1 MKTKIS
7 LLFLLVACAGSV
19 LAIGRDAKCVIREK
33 ASNER
38 VAKAPAQKAEVD
50 PIVFFSSFETKDE
63 WTITDNSETAEFNMS
78 LGSLQALSAVS
89 GDYYLVSGYDSEN
102 PRDAWAISPA
112 VSLKKDTKYYVSA
125 YVYVPGYG
133 GNLDSLAITIGTD
146 GTIEA
151 QTKALIQIKES
162 ITTWTLVQVEYTPT
176 EDGLYYFGI
185 HHATAVADVNAIG
198 VDDFTVST
206 EEQKPN
212 DPRFDG
218 VSFDGAATYL
228 LEDGKTIAAV
238 ISPSDTSIYAQIIT
252 SFCDSIAIEAIAGSI
267 DSLFVD
273 AEGNIA
279 LEGKYYPDYFLVT
292 GIGDFE
298 VKVKMFA
305 SVDATVSIDTVIT
318 FTVVALE
325 DDTKAHLWSNVAI
338 GAELIS
344 ASKIVSLQ
352 GGYCSAFSEG
362 YYLPEGQNA
371 SIDSIALWVSSYYVQ
386 ESNLDSKIRIKFMAD
401 NGEYAPDPHAQFAY
415 YDVTY
420 RELFGSEAIE
430 ENTLVGIKLEPA
442 VVVTGDFHIGLDL
455 ASPDGILNTEDGR
468 DWLNLT
474 IAQVSGYHGGAYL
487 TTEGADELGA
497 EEGWYNLYSFFGSSL
512 SIALLPNITFT
523 DEDANET
530 VDPENATAIKTAKAD
545 SQLSIYPNPAKEVIY
560 INNLTSDASAT
571 VTDVTGKQILSLS
584 HVQNS
589 VSVSGLS
596 KGIYFIS
603 IKDADGVHTAK
614 FVKE

>member
-38 VAKAPAQKAEVD
+38 VAKAPAQKAED
-50 PIVFFSSFETKDE
+50 DATVFFSSFETEDE
-63 WTITDNSETAEFNMS
+63 WTITDNSETAAFNMG
-78 LGSLQALSAVS
+78 LGSLKGLSAVS
-89 GDYYLVSGYDSEN
+89 GNYYLISGYDSEN

-133 GNLDSLAITIGTD
+133 GELDSLAITVGTD

-162 ITTWTLVQVEYTPT
+162 IATWTLVQVEYTPT

-218 VSFDGAATYL
+218 VLFGGAATYL
-228 LEDGKTIAAV
+228 LEDGKNIAAV
-238 ISPSDTSIYAQIIT
+238 ISPSDTSIYAQIST

-273 AEGNIA
+273 ADGNIA
-279 LEGKYYPDYFLVT
+279 LEGEYLPDYFLVT

-325 DDTKAHLWSNVAI
+325 GDTKAHLWSNVAI
-338 GAELIS
+338 GAGLS
-344 ASKIVSLQ
+344 ASSFVSLQ

-401 NGEYAPDPHAQFAY
+401 DGKGYPDPHAQFAY

-455 ASPDGILNTEDGR
+455 ARPDGILNTEDGR
-468 DWLNLT
+468 DWLSLA
-474 IAQVSGYHGGAYL
+474 IAQVSGYHGSAYL
-487 TTEGADELGA
+487 TTEGADALGA
-497 EEGWYNLYSFFGSSL
+497 EEGWYNLYQIFESSL

-523 DEDANET
+523 DEDANEI
-530 VDPENATAIKTAKAD
+530 VDPEPDTAIKTTKAD